1 MHPDLLGKVEKDG
14 STLANYSYLSD
25 GTKLSATD
33 GNGKGLASCDAQ
45 MAVSQRVIWLGVGDF
60 TDPRLLK
67 VVCVSNLAA
76 TRPVGC
82 DQEGCRL
89 GLKCQKL
96 A

>member
-14 STLANYSYLSD
+14 STLANYSYLSN

-33 GNGKGLASCDAQ
+33 GNGKGIASFDAH
-45 MAVSQRVIWLGVGDF
+45 MAVSQRVIWLRVGDF
-60 TDPRLLK
+60 ADPRLLK

-76 TRPVGC
+76 TRLVGC
-82 DQEGCRL
+82 DQKGCSL
-89 GLKCQKL
+89 GLKWQKL